1 MRRSRPRTTAH
12 KPDGCGALRIGRRLA
27 WRPDAGFSR
36 SVGQALLIQPF
47 EFTLKFQHRY
57 MAAHH
62 IRKTE
67 YLQMGYRSKLGNS
80 LNEDFNRIIF
90 GKL

>member
-1 MRRSRPRTTAH
+1 
-12 KPDGCGALRIGRRLA
+12 
-27 WRPDAGFSR
+27 
-36 SVGQALLIQPF
+36 
-47 EFTLKFQHRY
+47 